1 MSFQLAFALIFQAY
15 IVRHRLLNWYIPMD
29 SMLAKREQVAT
40 IYGHVQHLIYMA
52 YSSSFVRIV
61 IILRKI
67 VIENR
72 IKNERQMSYHKQ
84 ISYVIIRRFVNQNK
98 RKRKGRQIVLYER
111 RYNRHNSRE
120 FSVRASKLG
129 QNHTVCI
136 HKLKSW
142 VKFTISVIESL
153 KYTVINAFRL
163 CLGYFM
169 GGPCQ
174 VCTYKLCWS
183 IRFML

>member
-1 MSFQLAFALIFQAY
+1 MVMY
-15 IVRHRLLNWYIPMD
+15 NTLL
-29 SMLAKREQVAT
+29 
-40 IYGHVQHLIYMA
+40 LIYMA

>member
-15 IVRHRLLNWYIPMD
+15 MVRQTLKLAYTNGLN
-29 SMLAKREQVAT
+29 AKREQVAT

-111 RYNRHNSRE
+111 RNNRHNSRE

-153 KYTVINAFRL
+153 KYTVINVFFFFFLRK
-163 CLGYFM
+163 
-169 GGPCQ
+169 Q
-174 VCTYKLCWS
+174 
-183 IRFML
+183 